1 MLRDDGRDPVS
12 LYFLIGQQG
21 KNCSRG
27 QGDQQNNQI
36 RCVFDVSRSRE
47 KKLNLL

>member
-1 MLRDDGRDPVS
+1 MLRDEGWDPVS

-21 KNCSRG
+21 QNCSCG

-36 RCVFDVSRSRE
+36 RCVFDVSISRE
-47 KKLNLL
+47 KLNLL